1 MSVALIPIAALLIAF
16 ITASP
21 SDKPVEP
28 KYQTP
33 LRLTATDLK
42 ESMGKKEESKRL
54 MLSLQEKSPEEM
66 IEEESHNP
74 LDPHNIMGEE
84 GLSNDPEYQT
94 ILSFINTKFKK
105 VSEDDAHEIAR
116 SLVEYGKE
124 HDMDPKL
131 AAAVIARESAFNKEA
146 VSSTGAKGLGQIKDF
161 NFATLNIT
169 NPFDIGQNVG
179 GTTQYLKKMMSKWE
193 SRMSSSEKDNP
204 RKESSAF
211 QSKVNDNFLIVP
223 QSENEKIK
231 LALASYYKGFTNVN
245 RTGVDSKTES
255 YVKDIMKNYND
266 LQSIKNEKR
275 FQRP

>member
-21 SDKPVEP
+21 SEKNSEP
-28 KYQTP
+28 HYQTP
-33 LRLTATDLK
+33 LRFSTSEIQDAVN
-42 ESMGKKEESKRL
+42 KKEESRRIL
-54 MLSLQEKSPEEM
+54 LSLQEKSPEEL
-66 IEEESHNP
+66 IEQENRNP
-74 LDPHNIMGEE
+74 LDPHNI
-84 GLSNDPEYQT
+84 SQTDNNADAEYQT
-94 ILSFINTKFKK
+94 ILSFISTKFKK

-193 SRMSSSEKDNP
+193 SRMGGAEKDTIK
-204 RKESSAF
+204 KEPTAF
-211 QSKVNDNFLIVP
+211 QAKVNDNFLIVP

-245 RTGVDSKTES
+245 RSGVDSKTES